1 VIRHVAA
8 LTFIDAVTDEQ
19 IRAIEDALTNLP
31 SHVPELR
38 AYSFGRDLSIDDRNA
53 HFVVVAD
60 VDSIEAY
67 RAYRDNPEHQ
77 RVLAELIRPVLAS
90 RTAVQY
96 EVVDAP

>member
-1 VIRHVAA
+1 VIRHVSV
-8 LTFIDAVTDEQ
+8 LTFVDGVTDAQ
-19 IRAIEDALTNLP
+19 VRAIEQALTTLP

-60 VDSIEAY
+60 VDSIGAY
-67 RAYRDNPEHQ
+67 RAYRGNPEHQ

-90 RTAVQY
+90 RHAVQY
-96 EVVDAP
+96 QVDDAQ